1 MSSAGL
7 GSTTTLLGGSPS
19 GQAAGHV
26 NNQTQF
32 TLVLGGGG
40 MKGVAHVGVLQA
52 LTERGLVP
60 SQIVGSSV
68 GALVG
73 AAWSAGKSIA
83 ELHEIAMGLVRK
95 DIFAVAHA
103 DMAFK
108 RMRSP
113 ALFRR
118 EPLDQL
124 LARTCGDLTFQQLDP
139 PVVVNTVDLNSGMQ
153 VFWGLPGLDDIRVA
167 DAVFASCALPG
178 YFPPHEIGGRFYVDG
193 AVVANVPFDAARA
206 LGPELIVAVDV

>member
-83 ELHEIAMGLVRK
+83 ELREIAIGLVRK
-95 DIFAVAHA
+95 DIFVVAHA

-118 EPLDQL
+118 EPLDTLLQRLVGDITFEQL
-124 LARTCGDLTFQQLDP
+124 QRPLI
-139 PVVVNTVDLNSGMQ
+139 VNTVDINSGMQ
-153 VFWGLPGLDDIRVA
+153 VFWGEEGLEDIRVA
-167 DAVFASCALPG
+167 DAVFASCAMPG
-178 YFPPHEIGGRFYVDG
+178 YLPPREIRGRFYVDG
-193 AVVANVPFDAARA
+193 ATVDNLPAATAR
-206 LGPELIVAVDV
+206 

>member
-60 SQIVGSSV
+60 TQIVGASV

-73 AAWSAGKSIA
+73 AAWSAGRA
-83 ELHEIAMGLVRK
+83 N
-95 DIFAVAHA
+95 
-103 DMAFK
+103 
-108 RMRSP
+108 P
-113 ALFRR
+113 ALVDIAVG
-118 EPLDQL
+118 PLGQGL
-124 LARTCGDLTFQQLDP
+124 F
-139 PVVVNTVDLNSGMQ
+139 PVR
-153 VFWGLPGLDDIRVA
+153 P
-167 DAVFASCALPG
+167 
-178 YFPPHEIGGRFYVDG
+178 
-193 AVVANVPFDAARA
+193 
-206 LGPELIVAVDV
+206 

>member
-60 SQIVGSSV
+60 SQIGGSSV

-73 AAWSAGKSIA
+73 AAWSAGGSA
-83 ELHEIAMGLVRK
+83 CAAPGWTTCRW
-95 DIFAVAHA
+95 A
-103 DMAFK
+103 
-108 RMRSP
+108 
-113 ALFRR
+113 RR
-118 EPLDQL
+118 
-124 LARTCGDLTFQQLDP
+124 A
-139 PVVVNTVDLNSGMQ
+139 
-153 VFWGLPGLDDIRVA
+153 
-167 DAVFASCALPG
+167 ASAPT
-178 YFPPHEIGGRFYVDG
+178 
-193 AVVANVPFDAARA
+193 
-206 LGPELIVAVDV
+206 

>member
-40 MKGVAHVGVLQA
+40 MKGVAHIGVLQA

-60 SQIVGSSV
+60 AQIVGSSV

-73 AAWSAGKSIA
+73 AAWSAGRSIA
-83 ELHEIAMGLVRK
+83 ELRDVAIKLRRQDLFLVG
-95 DIFAVAHA
+95 HA
-103 DMAFK
+103 DLDLKAH
-108 RMRSP
+108 RSP
-113 ALFRR
+113 ALF
-118 EPLDQL
+118 
-124 LARTCGDLTFQQLDP
+124 
-139 PVVVNTVDLNSGMQ
+139 
-153 VFWGLPGLDDIRVA
+153 
-167 DAVFASCALPG
+167 
-178 YFPPHEIGGRFYVDG
+178 PPH
-193 AVVANVPFDAARA
+193 P
-206 LGPELIVAVDV
+206 